1 MTSTFSRNDEHLA
14 RTYLAKPE
22 MITQAILDKRWN
34 EVATV
39 ISFAQTDASPDLA
52 ATDPGLYR
60 EIRENI
66 TRFYLRGGGALNLE
80 KIESLAAQ
88 SPISNP

>member
-1 MTSTFSRNDEHLA
+1 MTSTFSRNEELLA
-14 RTYLAKPE
+14 RTYLAKPDLL
-22 MITQAILDKRWN
+22 TQAILEKRWG

-39 ISFAQTDASPDLA
+39 ISFAQTDASPELA

-60 EIRENI
+60 EIRENV

-80 KIESLAAQ
+80 KIKALAAQ
-88 SPISNP
+88 PF